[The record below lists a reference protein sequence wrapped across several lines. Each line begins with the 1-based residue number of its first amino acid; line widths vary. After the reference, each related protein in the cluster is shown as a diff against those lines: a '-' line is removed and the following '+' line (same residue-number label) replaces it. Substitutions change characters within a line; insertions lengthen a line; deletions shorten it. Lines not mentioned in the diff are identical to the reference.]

1 MKKLSIENKIENL
14 AKVAEFIEEFGD
26 NNGLNHKMVFELNL
40 ILDELVTNTI
50 SYGFKDDGAHTIDII
65 IEIDDNAIKMEMV
78 DDGEEFNPLETKEV
92 DLNKPLA
99 EKSIGGLGIHFVKQ
113 KADKISYERKENKN
127 ILYVTKKLN
136 MSENKNGN

>member
-26 NNGLNHKMVFELNL
+26 KNGLNQKMVFELNL

-50 SYGFKDDGAHTIDII
+50 SYGFKDEGIHTIDIMVEKDDNEI
-65 IEIDDNAIKMEMV
+65 KIKMIDD
-78 DDGEEFNPLETKEV
+78 GGEFNPLETKEV
-92 DLNKPLA
+92 DLNKPLK

-113 KADKISYERKENKN
+113 KADEIRYERDEDKN
-127 ILYVTKKLN
+127 ILYVTKKLIT
-136 MSENKNGN
+136 SENENGN